1 MRISNTGLLKLVIS
15 KQISVLRMKI
25 CYVVKKIVFFFF
37 SSNRV
42 RKQHDDFTSLSV
54 SRATFPASSC
64 LCVPPNPHFF
74 SFVEAAA
81 TLHKVFGRNRCKPL
95 TTYEKPRFLCYR
107 QGKQHKK
114 KAVFYRKAKEMSITM
129 EHSLWDLLLTLPSQN
144 TRLLFDWICACG
156 VLELLEHPHTWIL
169 SLESCWKF

>member
-1 MRISNTGLLKLVIS
+1 MSKFITKYRFFFFNLMRVSNTGLLKLVIS

-37 SSNRV
+37 SFSIV
-42 RKQHDDFTSLSV
+42 RKQHDDFISLSV

-81 TLHKVFGRNRCKPL
+81 ATLHKVFGRNRCKPL
-95 TTYEKPRFLCYR
+95 TTYETPRFLCYR
-107 QGKQHKK
+107 QGKQHKRRQYFTEWLK
-114 KAVFYRKAKEMSITM
+114 KCR
-129 EHSLWDLLLTLPSQN
+129 
-144 TRLLFDWICACG
+144 
-156 VLELLEHPHTWIL
+156 
-169 SLESCWKF
+169 